1 MQKDHVIPKKKE
13 KSKST
18 GIRECYIRKLEPL
31 SAKTKTSPCSVMWA
45 VTKVHTIVGEIRGP
59 DEQLM
64 ETDEKTQIKR
74 NLRTHKKTRDLRGGT
89 VRGGGWLENGKRHT
103 HTLNTCKLQKPD
115 EKCCCMGSVWLYCC
129 AEEWDR
135 EALESFCVLFPRHS
149 LANNGTILSR
159 KPVRDNRAFRKLCV
173 D

>member
-1 MQKDHVIPKKKE
+1 MQKRSCNPPKKRE

-74 NLRTHKKTRDLRGGT
+74 NLRTHKKNKRSERGHRER
-89 VRGGGWLENGKRHT
+89 RGMIGEWEETHT

-149 LANNGTILSR
+149 LANNETILSR
-159 KPVRDNRAFRKLCV
+159 KPVRDTFVNCV
-173 D
+173 

>member
-1 MQKDHVIPKKKE
+1 MQKRSCNPPKKRE

-18 GIRECYIRKLEPL
+18 GIRECYIRKLEPP

-103 HTLNTCKLQKPD
+103 HTPWTRVSCRSRMKNAAVWDQCGCIVVQK
-115 EKCCCMGSVWLYCC
+115 
-129 AEEWDR
+129 
-135 EALESFCVLFPRHS
+135 
-149 LANNGTILSR
+149 NGTVKRWSPSVSYFPDIHSPTMGPFYLVNLFAIIGLS
-159 KPVRDNRAFRKLCV
+159 
-173 D
+173 